1 MNPYGLQVGIL
12 LLIAIAAVFSLG
24 WQACDYY
31 RSIKRDKKRAPCKKA
46 QSKSQSHYTP
56 IMRNKSSGDS
66 HGRS

>member
-12 LLIAIAAVFSLG
+12 ILIAIAAVFACG
-24 WQACDYY
+24 WQACDQYH
-31 RSIKRDKKRAPCKKA
+31 SIKRDKKRAPIKKA
-46 QSKSQSHYTP
+46 PSKNQIHYTP